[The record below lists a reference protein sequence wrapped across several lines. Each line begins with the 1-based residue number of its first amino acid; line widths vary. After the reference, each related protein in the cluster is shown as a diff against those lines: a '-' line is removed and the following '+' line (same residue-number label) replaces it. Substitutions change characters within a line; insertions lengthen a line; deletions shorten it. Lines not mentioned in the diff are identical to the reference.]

1 MRSYLLN
8 EQIKTYEQTALCLV
22 NAEGA
27 VGIQEAGGREVAM
40 RSAAIWS
47 DFVFWFLYRVVKKE
61 REMLQYVLPF
71 S

>member
-1 MRSYLLN
+1 M
-8 EQIKTYEQTALCLV
+8 ALCLV

-27 VGIQEAGGREVAM
+27 VGIQEVGGWEVAM

-47 DFVFWFLYRVVKKE
+47 DFVSWFLYRAVKEE
-61 REMLQYVLPF
+61 RERLQYVLPF

>member
-1 MRSYLLN
+1 M
-8 EQIKTYEQTALCLV
+8 ALCLV

-27 VGIQEAGGREVAM
+27 VGIQEAGGWEVAM

-47 DFVFWFLYRVVKKE
+47 GFVFWFLYRVVKKE
-61 REMLQYVLPF
+61 REMLQYVLFF